1 MNGRAVGNG
10 FGDEARL
17 YALPPKLLKAGD
29 NLVVVNVHDFWGNG
43 GLHGPADQR
52 ALLFADG
59 TRVPLTDWEYSVAP
73 SGLWPPHA
81 PWESLSGVNVLYNA
95 MIAPLGK
102 YGLRGVAW
110 YQGEAN
116 AGLDDARRYQ
126 ALLAAWMADWRRQFD
141 APLPFLIVQLA
152 NFGKLATTP
161 VDSGWAQ
168 LRDAQRRAV
177 AADGNAAT
185 RGHHRHRQSRRHP
198 SGEQAGRGPAAGA
211 RGAPRGLWREDLGV
225 RRAAGDRDARRWR
238 GRGHAG

>member
-1 MNGRAVGNG
+1 MDVTWVNGRAVGNG

-17 YALPPKLLKAGD
+17 YALPPKTLKAGD

-52 ALLFADG
+52 ALLLADG

-116 AGLDDARRYQ
+116 AGSRRRAQIPGAARGLDGGLAPAVRCAAAVPHRAAREFWQARRP
-126 ALLAAWMADWRRQFD
+126 RR
-141 APLPFLIVQLA
+141 
-152 NFGKLATTP
+152 
-161 VDSGWAQ
+161 
-168 LRDAQRRAV
+168 
-177 AADGNAAT
+177 
-185 RGHHRHRQSRRHP
+185 
-198 SGEQAGRGPAAGA
+198 
-211 RGAPRGLWREDLGV
+211 
-225 RRAAGDRDARRWR
+225 
-238 GRGHAG
+238 